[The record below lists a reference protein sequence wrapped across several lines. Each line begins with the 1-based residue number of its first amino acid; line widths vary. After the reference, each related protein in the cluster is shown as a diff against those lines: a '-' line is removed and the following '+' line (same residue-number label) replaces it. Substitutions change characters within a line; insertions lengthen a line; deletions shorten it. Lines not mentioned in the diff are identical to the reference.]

1 LMEYQWPGNVRE
13 LANVVE
19 RAMILAGDNPITA
32 QTLSF
37 LNKTQTTGNG
47 EMELPLPAEGVS
59 LDKIVQDLAK
69 KALKASGNNQTAA
82 ARLLGL
88 SRAKF
93 RVLLRR
99 VYREI

>member
-1 LMEYQWPGNVRE
+1 VRE

-19 RAMILAGDNPITA
+19 RAAILAGDSPITA

-37 LNKTQTTGNG
+37 LNKTPGTGNR
-47 EMELPLPAEGVS
+47 EVDLSLPPEGVS

-69 KALKASGNNQTAA
+69 KALRASGNNQTAA

-88 SRAKF
+88 TRAKF

-99 VYREI
+99 VDSES